1 MSQQY
6 VSDLE
11 FKNSRTKIQGTLL
24 IGHTIDMFFLLQYA
38 ALYCGKKTNFQ

>member
-11 FKNSRTKIQGTLL
+11 FKNSITKIQGTLL
-24 IGHTIDMFFLLQYA
+24 IGHTIDMFFMA
-38 ALYCGKKTNFQ
+38 IC